1 MTTAPRLCVLLPEV
15 TVQRAR
21 WSASSWCIGLP
32 PGSDRGEVA
41 FVPASELGAGL
52 PDRVFEAVGE
62 GDRRGGD
69 DVRVRA
75 HGGPFARAVGGFDR
89 HPRPRASGR
98 VRIEDPDLV
107 VVEVDGVED
116 RVERTKRLAQRGVE
130 RVDRAVAVGGGV
142 ERLPVHLDLHG
153 RLCPELLAMAL
164 LDETRVVDDP
174 EWRSVARRLATNE
187 ELKGSLGTF
196 EGEAFVLEALD
207 EHGQLLRVDAL
218 EAMAQLRRA
227 DRGVG
232 LPAQLGDHQSAPVA
246 DPGRGDVL
254 V

>member
-1 MTTAPRLCVLLPEV
+1 MTTAPRLWVLLPEV

-69 DVRVRA
+69 DVRARA

-89 HPRPRASGR
+89 HPRPRAGGR

-107 VVEVDGVED
+107 VVQVDGVED
-116 RVERTKRLAQRGVE
+116 RVERTTRLAQRRG
-130 RVDRAVAVGGGV
+130 RRPAGRGGGGVGGGPAV
-142 ERLPVHLDLHG
+142 PPPAPPPGGPPPLW
-153 RLCPELLAMAL
+153 A
-164 LDETRVVDDP
+164 
-174 EWRSVARRLATNE
+174 N
-187 ELKGSLGTF
+187 
-196 EGEAFVLEALD
+196 
-207 EHGQLLRVDAL
+207 
-218 EAMAQLRRA
+218 A
-227 DRGVG
+227 DRPTYGC
-232 LPAQLGDHQSAPVA
+232 QSFGA
-246 DPGRGDVL
+246 R
-254 V
+254 